1 MTAMIDSCNSNSNT
15 IKVSNFL
22 LLAKKQNL
30 TNETTY
36 FVKIFPYSLNFPSTS
51 SNLVTCLA
59 LYKKYQA
66 THHLTLSHP
75 LFWNF
80 IHLVA
85 TYTFSYFSI
94 SLTKS
99 LFIDNNTTHILQ
111 HNYPLPIFLT
121 LYDSETS
128 SFCCPK
134 THLHLILYFSYKIS
148 LLRKQHNPWR
158 NTKNHFSS
166 SYNLI
171 YLLYLT
177 FISSISHFHIF
188 YKHILHKIPLH
199 TPHISLNSMPHI
211 VYI

>member
-15 IKVSNFL
+15 IKVFNFL

-36 FVKIFPYSLNFPSTS
+36 FVKIFPYSLNFPSTC

-80 IHLVA
+80 IHLAA